1 VLVGA
6 SWTFN
11 KETAKL
17 FPTYARSRVPNPVLI
32 TATVKKAD
40 VLAVVLGR
48 EEEELITFSAR
59 RVAVETGRWTSDGH
73 ILWPTRE
80 AA

>member
-17 FPTYARSRVPNPVLI
+17 FPTYTRYRVPNPVLI
-32 TATVKKAD
+32 TATLKKVN
-40 VLAVVLGR
+40 VLAVMLGR
-48 EEEELITFSAR
+48 KEEELITFLPG
-59 RVAVETGRWTSDGH
+59 E
-73 ILWPTRE
+73 LL
-80 AA
+80 